1 MGAVKAMDERRSQ
14 RVAEALREE
23 LTEMIGY
30 ELTDPRLEGTE
41 VIDVHVSPDM
51 RLASVQVTVPGDD
64 ARQKQALDALDH
76 AKSFLKRELAIRLE
90 LPRIPDLRFEV
101 NVSPQSNPRMESLLR
116 RIRKGR
122 PRVTESVEKV
132 EKKPEP

>member
-1 MGAVKAMDERRSQ
+1 MDERRSK
-14 RVAEALREE
+14 RVSETLRVE

-30 ELTDPRLEGTE
+30 ELTDPRLEGVE
-41 VIDVHVSPDM
+41 VLDVHVSPDM
-51 RLASVQVTVPGDD
+51 RLASIQVAGRGDA
-64 ARQKQALDALDH
+64 ARHAEMLVALDH

-90 LPRIPDLRFEV
+90 IPRIPDLRFEI
-101 NVSPQSNPRMESLLR
+101 NASPHLDPRMNSLLR

-122 PRVTESVEKV
+122 PRDAESTEKM

>member
-1 MGAVKAMDERRSQ
+1 MDERRSR

-23 LTEMIGY
+23 VTEMIGY
-30 ELTDPRLEGTE
+30 ELTDPRLEGVE
-41 VIDVHVSPDM
+41 VVDVHVSPDM
-51 RLASVQVTVPGDD
+51 RLASVQVA
-64 ARQKQALDALDH
+64 ARGESADQKRVLEGLDH

-90 LPRIPDLRFEV
+90 LPRIPDLRFEI
-101 NVSPQSNPRMESLLR
+101 NASPQLNPRINSLLR

-122 PRVTESVEKV
+122 PRDGESAEKM